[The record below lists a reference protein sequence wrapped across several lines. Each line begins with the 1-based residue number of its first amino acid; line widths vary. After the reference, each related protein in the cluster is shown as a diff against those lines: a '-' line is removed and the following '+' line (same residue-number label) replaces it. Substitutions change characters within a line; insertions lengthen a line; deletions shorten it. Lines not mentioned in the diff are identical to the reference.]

1 VQKVIPTYF
10 RQYLKDRQSAKE
22 NVRGDGTVTWRGIGV
37 GALMSAVIALGVP
50 YGGMVIQGTRLGL
63 SSSTPAAFFL
73 FFMILLTIH
82 VILGKIKRG
91 WAFRWGELLTIF
103 SMMVVA
109 TAIPTRGV
117 TGMLLPMM
125 TGSAYYATAENDW
138 DEKLHPF
145 EPTHL
150 LVKDPEAIAE
160 FFEGNGSDPQ
170 IRWDVWLP
178 PLAHWLVF
186 YAALYWTLISLL
198 SILRRQWS
206 DHERLA
212 FPLAQIPLAMMESE
226 RTDQLIKPFFKNAFM
241 WVGFAIPFFFNSL
254 NAMHH
259 YDPSFPTIDL
269 RWQWAIFDQTI
280 SLRLWINFL
289 ILGFTYLIN
298 AKISLSIWFFY
309 LVHILQ
315 ERTLVLMGMSSP
327 ERTLGMWSEP
337 GMGHQMMGAL
347 LVLVAYGLW
356 TARSHIKEVLLSAW
370 GRSAPSDIDEVISY
384 RSAVGGAVLGLGTM
398 GVWLWFSG
406 MPVWVVPF
414 VLVSSMVIFIGLAR
428 VVAEAG
434 LPTVTPGMVPAA
446 LTVSCIGVPALGAT
460 GLVATSYTLV
470 WIGDLLV
477 FMAAPLANILRLS
490 TEGVQ
495 RARRLIGAVGL
506 AMFISLVVSV
516 WFTLYL
522 AYRYGAVN
530 LHAQYFN
537 NFAVE
542 PAKFAMRQFA
552 DQPAASMDGWLWI
565 GAGASIMA
573 GLMYV
578 RQRFY
583 SWPFHPIGFVTS
595 MGWVMDTI
603 WFSVFVAWMLKGAV
617 LRLGGI
623 KSYEKS
629 RYFFM
634 GLALGQIVCG
644 GIWLLVD
651 GMTGVVG
658 HRIRVY

>member
-1 VQKVIPTYF
+1 VQKAIPAYF
-10 RQYLKDRQSAKE
+10 KQYLKERQSAKE
-22 NVRGDGTVTWRGIGV
+22 NVRGDGTITWRGIGV
-37 GALMSAVIALGVP
+37 GALMCVLIAVGVP

-73 FFMILLTIH
+73 FFMLLVTLH
-82 VILGKIKRG
+82 VALGKIRRG

-117 TGMLLPMM
+117 TGLLLPMI
-125 TGSAYYATAENDW
+125 TGSAYYATPENRW
-138 DEKLHPF
+138 DETLHPF
-145 EPTHL
+145 EPKHL
-150 LVKDPEAIAE
+150 LVKDQQAIAE
-160 FFEGNGSDPQ
+160 FYEGSGVDHQ
-170 IRWDVWLP
+170 IPWDVWLS
-178 PLAHWLVF
+178 PLAHWLFF
-186 YAALYWTLISLL
+186 YAALYLTLISLL
-198 SILRRQWS
+198 AILRRQWS
-206 DHERLA
+206 ENERLA
-212 FPLAQIPLAMMESE
+212 YPLAQIPLAMMESGRVNE
-226 RTDQLIKPFFKNAFM
+226 LVKPFFRNGFM

-254 NAMHH
+254 NALHH
-259 YDPSFPTIDL
+259 YDPSFPTVVL
-269 RWQWAIFDQTI
+269 RWQWSIFDQTI
-280 SLRLWINFL
+280 PLRLWINFL

-309 LVHILQ
+309 LLHMFQ

-327 ERTLGMWSEP
+327 ERSLGQWSEP

-356 TARSHIKEVLLSAW
+356 TGRDHIRDVLRRAL
-370 GRSAPSDIDEVISY
+370 GRGGINDADEVVSY
-384 RSAVGGAVLGLGTM
+384 RGAVLGALVGMTGM
-398 GVWLWFSG
+398 GGWLWYSG
-406 MPVWVVPF
+406 LPAWVVPF
-414 VLVSSMVIFIGLAR
+414 VIISSLVIFIGLAR

-446 LTVSCIGVPALGAT
+446 LTVSCIGVPALGAA

-470 WIGDLLV
+470 WIGDMLV
-477 FMAAPLANILRLS
+477 FMAAGLANILRLS

-495 RARRLIGAVGL
+495 RARRLLGAIGL
-506 AMFISLVVSV
+506 AMLISLVVSV

-542 PAKFAMRQFA
+542 PATFAVRQLA
-552 DQPAASMDGWLWI
+552 DQTTASVDGWLWM
-565 GAGASIMA
+565 GAGGLIMA
-573 GLMYV
+573 GLMYA

-583 SWPFHPIGFVTS
+583 GWPFHPLGFVTS

-603 WFSVFVAWMLKGAV
+603 WFSVFLSWLIKGGI

-629 RYFFM
+629 RFFFM

-644 GIWLLVD
+644 GIWLLID
-651 GMTGVVG
+651 GITGVVG
-658 HRIRVY
+658 HRIPVY